1 MKTEVDKTLQQIYKL
16 SFTPVLH
23 YAMPM
28 WDTVL
33 IAKNSKKLAKLHKKL
48 YKELH
53 KELNESSS

>member
-1 MKTEVDKTLQQIYKL
+1 MKTRVDKILQQIYKL

-33 IAKNSKKLAKLHKKL
+33 IAKNAKKLAKLHKKL
-48 YKELH
+48 YKEL
-53 KELNESSS
+53 NESSS

>member
-1 MKTEVDKTLQQIYKL
+1 MKTEVDKILQQIYKL

-48 YKELH
+48 YKELD
-53 KELNESSS
+53 ESFS